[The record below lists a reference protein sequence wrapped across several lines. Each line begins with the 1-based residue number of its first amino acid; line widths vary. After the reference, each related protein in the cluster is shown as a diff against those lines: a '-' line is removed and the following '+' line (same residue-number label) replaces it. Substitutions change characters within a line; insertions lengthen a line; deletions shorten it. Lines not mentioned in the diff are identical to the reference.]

1 MKSYSRSRAMGETV
15 REVIARI
22 LVEESADPRLHLV
35 TVTGVDMSPDLRHA
49 NVYVTTHGDETRYRE
64 MLDGLDSAK
73 GRIRTLLGQA
83 VRMKYVPEL
92 HFRIDPAIDEAVRI
106 SDALRSE
113 RESGRVRDDE
123 PGDPGAEEG
132 VDA

>member
-1 MKSYSRSRAMGETV
+1 MKSYSRSRVMGETV

-49 NVYVTTHGDETRYRE
+49 NVFVTTHGDEARYRE
-64 MLDGLDSAK
+64 MLEGLNSAK

-92 HFRIDPAIDEAVRI
+92 HFRVDPAVDEAVRI
-106 SDALRSE
+106 GGALRAE

-123 PGDPGAEEG
+123 PGDIGAEEG
-132 VDA
+132 ADA

>member
-1 MKSYSRSRAMGETV
+1 MKSYSRSRVMGETV

-49 NVYVTTHGDETRYRE
+49 NVFVTTHGDEARYRE
-64 MLDGLDSAK
+64 MLEGLNSAK

-92 HFRIDPAIDEAVRI
+92 HFLVDPAVDEAVRI
-106 SDALRSE
+106 GGALRAE

-123 PGDPGAEEG
+123 PGDIGAEEG
-132 VDA
+132 ADA